1 MLNRVRSLG
10 LTGSKNTLLFS
21 GLKLKPG
28 AVILSKQGVH
38 PTAVFLDP

>member
-1 MLNRVRSLG
+1 MLNRVRNLG
-10 LTGSKNTLLFS
+10 LTGSKNTLFS